1 MAKKII
7 IILLSITVCVL
18 AFFLLWE
25 RYSKTRNEQVDISTE
40 ITSIKEVAEWE
51 FLTIEMEE
59 FEDTVIPRMIVSDDQ
74 FARIYKGT
82 ARLGVDMKEVASD
95 WLITSHD
102 TIWIKLPDIRILD
115 EDIIDDTQTRT
126 FYESGKI
133 TPEIKSALYER
144 AKVDMRKRALSPENV
159 SAASEN
165 AKAQFTYM
173 FRSMG
178 FKTVLFE

>member
-1 MAKKII
+1 MIKKII
-7 IILLSITVCVL
+7 ILLLVAGVGL
-18 AFFLLWE
+18 ALFFFLRWRAE
-25 RYSKTRNEQVDISTE
+25 EEEPSQVDMAIE
-40 ITSIKEVAEWE
+40 ITSVKEVAEWE
-51 FLTIEMEE
+51 FLTVEMEE
-59 FEDTVIPRMIVSDDQ
+59 FEDTVIPRMIISDDQ

-82 ARLGVDMKEVASD
+82 ARLGVDMKESASD
-95 WLITSHD
+95 WLITSQD

-159 SAASEN
+159 SAAHEN

-178 FKTVLFE
+178 FNTVLFE

>member
-1 MAKKII
+1 MIKKII
-7 IILLSITVCVL
+7 ILLLVVGVGL
-18 AFFLLWE
+18 ALFFFLRGRSE
-25 RYSKTRNEQVDISTE
+25 EEQQSQVEMAVE
-40 ITSIKEVAEWE
+40 ITSVKEIAEWE
-51 FLTIEMEE
+51 FLTVEMEE
-59 FEDTVIPRMIVSDDQ
+59 FEDTVIPRMIISDDQ

-82 ARLGVDMKEVASD
+82 ARLGVDMKEAASD

-102 TIWIKLPDIRILD
+102 TVWIKLPDIRILD

-126 FYESGKI
+126 FYENGKI
-133 TPEIKSALYER
+133 TPAIKSALYER
-144 AKVDMRKRALSPENV
+144 AKRDMRLRALSKENL